1 MTPHAVKRLVKSVS
15 NVHRPDG
22 QPNVLLFSM
31 PRSGSTW
38 LMELIWTQPGFKYC
52 NQPLSLINPRVRS
65 ELGINGWGELYD
77 EATLP
82 TLERY
87 FDDISAGR
95 VRFANP
101 NPLRGH
107 YRPVTHRIV
116 FKEIHGLADR
126 VGWFRDRFDARVAFL
141 VRHPVAVAISSER
154 FPLLGTFL
162 TTSFRDHFSSEQIAF
177 ANRVA
182 ADGSH
187 VERGVLAWCLQN
199 AVPLREMTDDWA
211 FVTYEQLVIDP
222 EPVVREL
229 ANKLE
234 LPEPERMTHAL
245 TVPSVNVRTKS
256 TEQTRQLLYEE
267 SAERRPDLVEKWQQ
281 QVDASEEARAMRA
294 LEVFDIDVYRARDV
308 LPATWAWLPQQS
320 RRHELAHGTGG

>member
-1 MTPHAVKRLVKSVS
+1 VKSVS

-22 QPNVLLFSM
+22 RPNVLLFST

-52 NQPLSLINPRVRS
+52 NQPLSLINPQVRR

-77 EATLP
+77 ERTIP

-87 FDDISAGR
+87 FDDLCAGR
-95 VRFANP
+95 VRFSNP
-101 NPLRGH
+101 NPMRGH

-126 VGWFRDRFDARVAFL
+126 IGWFRDRFDARVAFL
-141 VRHPVAVAISSER
+141 VRHPIAVAVSSER

-162 TTSFRDHFSSEQIAF
+162 TTGFRDHFTTAQIAF

-187 VERGVLAWCLQN
+187 VERGVVAWCLQN

-229 ANKLE
+229 ADKLE
-234 LPEPERMTHAL
+234 LTEPGRVMDAL
-245 TVPSVNVRTKS
+245 TVPSVNVKIKS
-256 TEQTRQLLYEE
+256 TEQTQRLLFEE
-267 SAERRPDLVEKWQQ
+267 AAERRPSLIEKWQQ
-281 QVDASEEARAMRA
+281 QVGPDEQARAMQA
-294 LEVFDIDVYRARDV
+294 LEVFDIDVYRAGDV
-308 LPATWAWLPQQS
+308 LPAPWAWLPQPS
-320 RRHELAHGTGG
+320 HMGERARRTG